1 MAIDAQKAKA
11 RTVTVVPPS
20 PWTTASASL
29 QKPDGTALSPAPVT
43 TPRSASNR
51 SVASATDGATF
62 VVDIATGISRG
73 VTVRVTDATQ
83 WGEADAVVA
92 NVSGTAVTLVEPLPA
107 TPAPGAT
114 VRVLDVDVALTSTH
128 TADLGLSFLLEV
140 SSGEETVR
148 EVVNVVAFPY
158 VGPMTARRV
167 RDYVATQW
175 PAELRVRPE
184 AWYARV
190 ADEANRYIRGRL
202 LEGHVYVSQY
212 WDPDALLEI
221 GWLVLQ
227 RELFKRGLR
236 MPGQAPDVFMRSVNF
251 ELRDR
256 LGGLLKSATP
266 NDTDRDGI
274 IDSDEVE
281 GIESTL
287 LER

>member
-1 MAIDAQKAKA
+1 MAVDVQKAKA
-11 RTVTVVPPS
+11 RTVSVVPPS
-20 PWTTASASL
+20 PWSSATASMRS
-29 QKPDGTALSPAPVT
+29 PDGTALSPAPT
-43 TPRSASNR
+43 ATPRSTATR
-51 SVASATDGATF
+51 TVASTTDGATF
-62 VVDIATGISRG
+62 VVDNGTGISRG
-73 VTVRVTDATQ
+73 VTVRVTDSTQ

-92 NVSGTAVTLVEPLPA
+92 NVNGNAVTLVEPLPA
-107 TPAPGAT
+107 TPAVGAS

-128 TADLGLSFLLEV
+128 TASLGLSYLLEV

-175 PAELRVRPE
+175 PAEMRVRPE

-190 ADEANRYIRGRL
+190 ADETNRYIRGRL

-221 GWLVLQ
+221 SWLVLQ

-236 MPGQAPDVFMRSVNF
+236 MPGQAPEVFMRSVNF

-256 LGGLLKSATP
+256 LGGLMKSATP
-266 NDTDRDGI
+266 NDSDRDGVI
-274 IDSDEVE
+274 NEDEVE